1 MQDAEN
7 VVWALIGL
15 VLAVH
20 LLGIVVM
27 TRNTRRWRR
36 RNRPWPKI

>member
-1 MQDAEN
+1 MQSAEI

-20 LLGIVVM
+20 VLGIAVM

-36 RNRPWPKI
+36 RNRSWPKI